1 MLNPSIDIDRLD
13 YGQVIAP
20 PAGFKPE
27 FAIGTTYSLDLDA
40 LTGVS
45 IALGL
50 SEDTDSELMK
60 NPICLLEALRATGDK
75 VALFCEGGQIHS
87 PEKISPLYILL
98 EKTVFQVNT
107 AKRRGLA
114 KYPLF
119 HPKFWLI
126 KYSDSNKTPL
136 YRVVVLSRNLT
147 FDRSWDVTFCMDGR
161 VSSEKTTKNA
171 PVIDFINYLSG
182 SLTNDENGKAKK
194 KAIRAIVRELPYVH
208 FELNSK
214 EFYDFEFLPL
224 GIKSSSG
231 GFHSVNDEPFNPL
244 FKDTFNEILI
254 MSPFL
259 SNSVI
264 KDFNDRSKKI
274 GKADCMLFTRV
285 MSLGK
290 LKPNDCSNFRIFK
303 IKDEIVDGES
313 AISENQTQIQ
323 QQDIHAK
330 MFMVRKYSDAYLYI
344 GSLNA
349 SHNAITGNVE
359 FMIMLKS
366 KNRYLNLTKLSESL
380 FNGSENEPTNP
391 FTEVYLNS
399 NFYEDEESEK
409 ENQLDSYIKDLN
421 RMNPSA
427 AVVPNGEYYDLCVV
441 FQDYEKG
448 DYDVDISPLLS
459 NKTEQLSDTVLFKS
473 LNLTQLS
480 QFYKI
485 SVTDGK
491 RTVSRI
497 IIIPTEGLPDEREN
511 AVVKSVVKDEDCF
524 YRYIAFLLGDNH
536 IIGALEANAHNEM
549 TNETKTHK
557 IPQIPALYEKMLQ
570 TAAVSPDRFKGIDYL
585 IKAVSSD
592 GVVPEEFEK
601 LYNIFKKAVKL

>member
-1 MLNPSIDIDRLD
+1 MLNPNIDRLD

-87 PEKISPLYILL
+87 PEKITPLYILL
-98 EKTVFQVNT
+98 EKIVFQVST
-107 AKRRGLA
+107 TKRRGIA
-114 KYPLF
+114 KYPSF

-126 KYSDSNKTPL
+126 KYVDSQKTPL
-136 YRVVVLSRNLT
+136 YRVVLLSRNLT

-171 PVIDFINYLSG
+171 PVIDFINYLSE
-182 SLTNDENGKAKK
+182 SLTQDENGKAKK
-194 KAIRAIVRELPYVH
+194 KAIRAIVRELPNVH
-208 FELNSK
+208 FELNSQ
-214 EFYDFEFLPL
+214 EFYDFEFLPI
-224 GIKSSSG
+224 GIKSSRG
-231 GFHSVNDEPFNPL
+231 DFHSINDEPFKPL
-244 FKDTFNEILI
+244 FKDSFSEILI

-264 KDFNDRSKKI
+264 KEFNDRSKKI
-274 GKADCMLFTRV
+274 GKADCMLFTRA

-290 LKPNDCSNFRIFK
+290 LTPNDCSNFRIFK
-303 IKDEIVDGES
+303 IKDEIIDGES

-323 QQDIHAK
+323 HQDIHAK
-330 MFMVRKYSDAYLYI
+330 MFMIRKYSDSYLYI

-359 FMIMLKS
+359 FMILLKS
-366 KNRYLNLTKLSESL
+366 KNRYLNSAKLSESL
-380 FNGSENEPTNP
+380 FNGSEDEPDNP
-391 FTEVYLNS
+391 FMEVCLND

-409 ENQLDSYIKDLN
+409 ENHLDGYIKDLN

-427 AVVPNGEYYDLCVV
+427 AVVPNGEYYDLCVA
-441 FQDYEKG
+441 FQYFENG
-448 DYDVDISPLLS
+448 DYDVNISPLLS
-459 NKTEQLSDTVLFKS
+459 NKTEPLRDTVLFKS

-524 YRYIAFLLGDNH
+524 YRYIAFLLGDNY
-536 IIGALEANAHNEM
+536 IISALENDVHNEM
-549 TNETKTHK
+549 TNESKAHK
-557 IPQIPALYEKMLQ
+557 SAKIPALYEKMLQ
-570 TAAVSPDRFKGIDYL
+570 TVSAYPERFKEIDYL

-601 LYNIFKKAVKL
+601 LYNTFKKEVKL

>member
-1 MLNPSIDIDRLD
+1 MLNPNIDRLD

-87 PEKISPLYILL
+87 PEKITPLYILL
-98 EKTVFQVNT
+98 EKIVFQVST
-107 AKRRGLA
+107 TKRRGIA
-114 KYPLF
+114 KYPSF

-126 KYSDSNKTPL
+126 KYVDSQKTPL
-136 YRVVVLSRNLT
+136 YRVVLLSRNLT

-171 PVIDFINYLSG
+171 PVIDFINYLSE
-182 SLTNDENGKAKK
+182 SLTQDENGKAKK
-194 KAIRAIVRELPYVH
+194 KAIRAIVRELPNVH
-208 FELNSK
+208 FELNSQ
-214 EFYDFEFLPL
+214 EFYDFEFLPI
-224 GIKSSSG
+224 GIKSSRG
-231 GFHSVNDEPFNPL
+231 DFHSINDEPFKPL
-244 FKDTFNEILI
+244 FKDSFSEILI

-264 KDFNDRSKKI
+264 KEFNDRSKKI
-274 GKADCMLFTRV
+274 GKADCMLFTRA

-290 LKPNDCSNFRIFK
+290 LTPNDCSNFRIFK
-303 IKDEIVDGES
+303 IKDEIIDGES
-313 AISENQTQIQ
+313 AIWENQTQIQ
-323 QQDIHAK
+323 HQDIHAK
-330 MFMVRKYSDAYLYI
+330 MFMIRKYFDSYLYI

-359 FMIMLKS
+359 FMILLKS
-366 KNRYLNLTKLSESL
+366 KNRYMNSAKLSESL
-380 FNGSENEPTNP
+380 FNGSEDEPDNP
-391 FTEVYLNS
+391 FMEVCLND

-409 ENQLDSYIKDLN
+409 ENHLDGYIKDLN

-427 AVVPNGEYYDLCVV
+427 AVVPNGEYYDLCVA
-441 FQDYEKG
+441 FQYFENG
-448 DYDVDISPLLS
+448 DYDVNISPLLS
-459 NKTEQLSDTVLFKS
+459 NKTEPLKDTVLFKS

-524 YRYIAFLLGDNH
+524 YRYIAFLLGDNY
-536 IIGALEANAHNEM
+536 IISALENDVHNEM
-549 TNETKTHK
+549 TNESKAHK
-557 IPQIPALYEKMLQ
+557 SAKIPALYEKMLQ
-570 TAAVSPDRFKGIDYL
+570 TVSAYPERFKEIDYL

-601 LYNIFKKAVKL
+601 LYNTFKKAVKL

>member
-1 MLNPSIDIDRLD
+1 MLNPNIDRLD

-87 PEKISPLYILL
+87 PEKITPLYILL
-98 EKTVFQVNT
+98 EKIVFQVST
-107 AKRRGLA
+107 TKRRGIA
-114 KYPLF
+114 KYPSF

-126 KYSDSNKTPL
+126 KYVDSQKTPL
-136 YRVVVLSRNLT
+136 YRVVLLSRNLT

-171 PVIDFINYLSG
+171 PVIDFINYLSE
-182 SLTNDENGKAKK
+182 SLTQDENGKAKK
-194 KAIRAIVRELPYVH
+194 KAIRAIVRELPNVH
-208 FELNSK
+208 FELNSQ
-214 EFYDFEFLPL
+214 EFYDFEFLPI
-224 GIKSSSG
+224 GIKSSRG
-231 GFHSVNDEPFNPL
+231 DFHSINDEPFKPL
-244 FKDTFNEILI
+244 FKDSFSEILI

-264 KDFNDRSKKI
+264 KEFNDRSKKI
-274 GKADCMLFTRV
+274 GKADCMLFTRA

-303 IKDEIVDGES
+303 IKDEIIDGES

-330 MFMVRKYSDAYLYI
+330 MFMVRKYSDSYLYI

-359 FMIMLKS
+359 FMILLKS
-366 KNRYLNLTKLSESL
+366 KNRYLNSAKLSESL
-380 FNGSENEPTNP
+380 FNGSEDEPANP
-391 FTEVYLNS
+391 FMEVYLND
-399 NFYEDEESEK
+399 NFFEDEESEK
-409 ENQLDSYIKDLN
+409 ENQLDGYIKDLN

-441 FQDYEKG
+441 FQYFEKG
-448 DYDVDISPLLS
+448 DYDVNISPLLS
-459 NKTEQLSDTVLFKS
+459 NKTEPLKDTVLFKS

-524 YRYIAFLLGDNH
+524 YRYIAFLLGDNY
-536 IIGALEANAHNEM
+536 IISALENDVHNEM

-557 IPQIPALYEKMLQ
+557 SAQIPPLYEKMLQ
-570 TAAVSPDRFKGIDYL
+570 TMSASPERFKEIDYL

-601 LYNIFKKAVKL
+601 LYNTFKKAVKL

>member
-1 MLNPSIDIDRLD
+1 MLNPNIDRLD

-45 IALGL
+45 IVLGL

-87 PEKISPLYILL
+87 PEKITPLYILL
-98 EKTVFQVNT
+98 EKIVFQVST
-107 AKRRGLA
+107 TKRRGIA
-114 KYPLF
+114 KYPSF

-126 KYSDSNKTPL
+126 KYVDSQKTPL
-136 YRVVVLSRNLT
+136 YRVVLLSRNLT

-171 PVIDFINYLSG
+171 PVIDFINYFSE
-182 SLTNDENGKAKK
+182 SLTQDENGKAKK
-194 KAIRAIVRELPYVH
+194 KAIRAIVRELPNVH
-208 FELNSK
+208 FELNSQ

-224 GIKSSSG
+224 GIKSSRG
-231 GFHSVNDEPFNPL
+231 DFHSINDEPFKPL
-244 FKDTFNEILI
+244 FKDSFSEILI

-264 KDFNDRSKKI
+264 KEFNDRSKKI
-274 GKADCMLFTRV
+274 GKADCMLFTRA

-290 LKPNDCSNFRIFK
+290 LTPNDCSNFRIFK
-303 IKDEIVDGES
+303 IKDEIIDGES

-323 QQDIHAK
+323 HQDIHAK
-330 MFMVRKYSDAYLYI
+330 MFMIRKYSDSYLYI

-359 FMIMLKS
+359 FMILLKS
-366 KNRYLNLTKLSESL
+366 KNRYLNSAKLSESL
-380 FNGSENEPTNP
+380 FNGSEDEPDNP
-391 FTEVYLNS
+391 FMEVCLND

-409 ENQLDSYIKDLN
+409 ENHLDGYIKDLN

-427 AVVPNGEYYDLCVV
+427 AVVPNGEYYDLCVA
-441 FQDYEKG
+441 FQYFENG
-448 DYDVDISPLLS
+448 DYDVNISPLLS
-459 NKTEQLSDTVLFKS
+459 NKTEPLKDTVLFKS

-524 YRYIAFLLGDNH
+524 YRYIAFLLGDNY
-536 IIGALEANAHNEM
+536 IISALENDVHNEM
-549 TNETKTHK
+549 TNESKAHK
-557 IPQIPALYEKMLQ
+557 SAKIPALYEKMLQ
-570 TAAVSPDRFKGIDYL
+570 TVSAYPERFKEIDYL

-601 LYNIFKKAVKL
+601 LYNTFKKAVKL

>member
-1 MLNPSIDIDRLD
+1 MLNPNIDRLD

-87 PEKISPLYILL
+87 PEKITPLYILL
-98 EKTVFQVNT
+98 EKIVFQVST
-107 AKRRGLA
+107 TKRRGIA
-114 KYPLF
+114 KYPSF

-126 KYSDSNKTPL
+126 KYVDSQKTPL
-136 YRVVVLSRNLT
+136 YRVVLLSRNLT

-171 PVIDFINYLSG
+171 PVIDFINYLSE
-182 SLTNDENGKAKK
+182 SLTQDENGKAKK
-194 KAIRAIVRELPYVH
+194 KAIRAIVRELPNVH
-208 FELNSK
+208 FELNSQ
-214 EFYDFEFLPL
+214 EFYDFEFLPI
-224 GIKSSSG
+224 GIKSSRG
-231 GFHSVNDEPFNPL
+231 DFHSINDEPFKPL
-244 FKDTFNEILI
+244 FKDSFSEILI

-264 KDFNDRSKKI
+264 KEFNDRSKKI
-274 GKADCMLFTRV
+274 GKADCMLFTRA

-290 LKPNDCSNFRIFK
+290 LTPNDCSNFRIFK
-303 IKDEIVDGES
+303 IKDEIIDGES

-323 QQDIHAK
+323 HQDIHAK
-330 MFMVRKYSDAYLYI
+330 MFMIRKYSDSYLYI

-359 FMIMLKS
+359 FMILLKS
-366 KNRYLNLTKLSESL
+366 KNRYLNSAKLSESL
-380 FNGSENEPTNP
+380 FNGSEDEPDNP
-391 FTEVYLNS
+391 FMEVCLND

-409 ENQLDSYIKDLN
+409 ENHLDGYIKDLN

-427 AVVPNGEYYDLCVV
+427 AVVPNGEYYDLCVA
-441 FQDYEKG
+441 FQYFENG
-448 DYDVDISPLLS
+448 DYDVNISPLLS
-459 NKTEQLSDTVLFKS
+459 NKTEPLKDTVLFKS

-524 YRYIAFLLGDNH
+524 YRYIAFLLGDNY
-536 IIGALEANAHNEM
+536 IISALENDVHNEM
-549 TNETKTHK
+549 TNESKAHK
-557 IPQIPALYEKMLQ
+557 SAKIPALYEKMLQ
-570 TAAVSPDRFKGIDYL
+570 TVSAYPERFKEIDYL

-601 LYNIFKKAVKL
+601 LYNTFKKAVKL

>member
-1 MLNPSIDIDRLD
+1 MLNPNIDRLD

-87 PEKISPLYILL
+87 PEKITPLYILL
-98 EKTVFQVNT
+98 EKIVFQVST
-107 AKRRGLA
+107 TKRRGIA
-114 KYPLF
+114 KYPSF

-126 KYSDSNKTPL
+126 KYVDSQKTPL
-136 YRVVVLSRNLT
+136 YRVVLLSRNLT

-171 PVIDFINYLSG
+171 PVIDFINYLSE
-182 SLTNDENGKAKK
+182 SLTQDENGKAKK
-194 KAIRAIVRELPYVH
+194 KAIRAIVRELPNVH
-208 FELNSK
+208 FELNSQ
-214 EFYDFEFLPL
+214 EFYDFEFLPI
-224 GIKSSSG
+224 GIKSSRG
-231 GFHSVNDEPFNPL
+231 DFHSINDEPFKPL
-244 FKDTFNEILI
+244 FKDSFSEILI

-264 KDFNDRSKKI
+264 KEFNDRSKKI
-274 GKADCMLFTRV
+274 GKADCMLFTRA

-290 LKPNDCSNFRIFK
+290 LTPNDCSNFRIFK
-303 IKDEIVDGES
+303 IKDEIIDGES

-323 QQDIHAK
+323 HQDIHAK
-330 MFMVRKYSDAYLYI
+330 MFMIRKYSDSYLYI

-359 FMIMLKS
+359 FMILLKS
-366 KNRYLNLTKLSESL
+366 KNRYLNSAKLSESL
-380 FNGSENEPTNP
+380 FNGSEDEPDNP
-391 FTEVYLNS
+391 FMEVCLND

-409 ENQLDSYIKDLN
+409 ENHLDGYIKDLN

-427 AVVPNGEYYDLCVV
+427 AVVPNGEYYDLCVA
-441 FQDYEKG
+441 FQYFENG
-448 DYDVDISPLLS
+448 DYDVNISPLLS
-459 NKTEQLSDTVLFKS
+459 NKTEPLKDTVLFKS

-524 YRYIAFLLGDNH
+524 YRYIAFLLGDNY
-536 IIGALEANAHNEM
+536 IISALENDVHNEM
-549 TNETKTHK
+549 TNESKAHK
-557 IPQIPALYEKMLQ
+557 SAKIPALYEKMLQ
-570 TAAVSPDRFKGIDYL
+570 TVSAYPERFKEIDYL

-601 LYNIFKKAVKL
+601 LYNTFKKEVKL